1 MPDPDQPA
9 QGEPRTEG
17 SAESEP
23 VQSELAERES
33 GEHEESGLDLARR
46 IAGQARGGRPTP
58 KRRRGQRP
66 IQEVRYDD
74 GRDPQSLGDA
84 LSALMRRQGWSQT
97 LDLHQLLGRWAELV
111 GPVNSAH
118 SRPEGFADG
127 VLTVRAESTTWA
139 TSLRTMAPVLV
150 ARLNEQLGQQTVI
163 RIVVLGPE
171 PPSWSHGRRRVQGR
185 GPRDTYG

>member
-1 MPDPDQPA
+1 MPDDGPA
-9 QGEPRTEG
+9 EGEVG
-17 SAESEP
+17 
-23 VQSELAERES
+23 LDGS
-33 GEHEESGLDLARR
+33 GEKAPGGKESSEKESVRHDESGLDLARR

-58 KRRRGQRP
+58 KRRGQRP

-74 GRDPQSLGDA
+74 GRDPQPLGDA

-97 LDLHQLLGRWAELV
+97 LNLHQLLGRWAELV
-111 GPVNSAH
+111 GPVNAAH
-118 SRPEGFADG
+118 SAPEGFADG